1 MSRQSSRD
9 ATLLLKRTY
18 GAIRWT
24 GESWE
29 ITECEPHVA
38 IRLKQLFPSIA
49 KHKATPFVLTGG
61 PSLDADLAWVLSR
74 YPLKISEPDAERMA
88 GRKTLFETQQTELA
102 AILAPGWMP
111 SKVVGFRGNQRP
123 WNYQSQAAELAR
135 RTGRLLIGDEMGLGK
150 TVSAI
155 AAIVAPQYLPALVV
169 PQTHLPDQWAEEIRD
184 FTTLKTHVIKKTLPY
199 ELPPADVYIC
209 PYSKISGWVDYAATS
224 GIKAVVFDEIQELRN
239 GKSTAKGTAAWQFA
253 RQAQLVIGLS
263 GTPIYNYGDE
273 LWQIINLLDP
283 GALGSWEDFLREW
296 CTGRQVNDPPALG
309 TFLREQHLF
318 LRRTRADVG
327 DERKYSNIISQPIPY
342 NHDALKVDEALMI
355 ELAQRVTS
363 GGFQESGMAARE
375 FDLKLRQQ
383 TGIAKAPHVAAFV
396 KILLAAKQPVVLCG
410 WHRDVYD
417 IWLREL
423 AEFNP
428 VLYTGSE
435 SAAQK
440 KKNVKAFTSGASD
453 LFIMSLRSGA
463 GLNGLQ
469 ARSHTIV
476 FGELDWS
483 PKVHEQ
489 CVARLDRP
497 GQKHQVDAIYLHANG
512 GSDPAMIGVLGV
524 KASQSHGIIDP
535 NRDPIAQLS
544 DGTRIR
550 QLAELYLQGKS
561 ALAAPAPVAPIEN
574 TADPEQPFM
583 F

>member
-1 MSRQSSRD
+1 MNQITRV
-9 ATLLLKRTY
+9 RTY
-18 GAIRWT
+18 GAIHWN

-49 KHKATPFVLTGG
+49 KHKGTPFILTGG
-61 PSLDADLAWVLSR
+61 TVLDADLSWVLSR
-74 YPLKISEPDAERMA
+74 YPFRISEADGARMA
-88 GRKTLFETQQTELA
+88 GRKTLFETRQDALTS
-102 AILAPGWMP
+102 IMAPGWTP

-135 RTGRLLIGDEMGLGK
+135 QTGRLLIGDEMGLGK

-155 AAIVAPQYLPALVV
+155 AAIVAPDYLPALVV
-169 PQTHLPDQWAEEIRD
+169 PQTHLPKQWADEIHE
-184 FTTLKTHVIKKTLPY
+184 FTSLKTHIINKTLPY

-209 PYSKISGWVDYAATS
+209 PYSKIAGWVDYAATS
-224 GIKAVVFDEIQELRN
+224 GIKSVVFDEIQELRN
-239 GKSTAKGTAAWQFA
+239 GKATAKGTAAWKFA
-253 RQAQLVIGLS
+253 RQAQMVIGLS

-273 LWQIINLLDP
+273 MWQIINLLEP
-283 GALGSWEDFLREW
+283 GALGTWEDFLREW
-296 CTGRQVNDPPALG
+296 CVGRQVMDPPALG

-327 DERKYSNIISQPIPY
+327 DERKYPNIVTQMISC
-342 NHDALKVDEALMI
+342 DESALKVDEALMI
-355 ELAQRVTS
+355 ELARKVTT
-363 GGFQESGMAARE
+363 GGFHDSGMAARE
-375 FDLKLRQQ
+375 FDLKMRMQ

-396 KILLAAKQPVVLCG
+396 KILLEAKQPLVLCG

-423 AEFNP
+423 AAFNP

-435 SAAQK
+435 SATQK
-440 KKNVKAFTSGASD
+440 RKSVKAFVDGKSD

-469 ARSHTIV
+469 MRSHTIV

-489 CVARLDRP
+489 CIGRLDRP
-497 GQKHQVDAIYLHANG
+497 GQKHQVDAIYLHSDN

-535 NRDPIAQLS
+535 NRDPIPQLS

-550 QLAELYLQGKS
+550 QLAELFLQGKS
-561 ALAAPAPVAPIEN
+561 RLAAPSAPQEPAGDM
-574 TADPEQPFM
+574 ADPDQPFM